1 MKDVYPY
8 TPRKT
13 KHERL
18 DRYFVARH
26 DLLDELMRSLR
37 QQAKAKSLQHWM
49 ILGPRG
55 LGKSHLVALL
65 YHRIK
70 ETPKLHAKWI
80 PLLMDEEEPEVFS
93 LPTLFARIVEV
104 LGEELQKETPEKAI
118 EVMNFLD
125 GLRREA
131 RSPEHLCEDLVAYLK
146 DFTNQNRKRIVVFL
160 ENTDDLLT
168 CSLKSNL
175 EIKTLRHLL
184 LNENFVLF
192 ITTSPTFFER
202 IEKQKEP
209 LYGLF
214 RLRHLELL
222 DFDQSM
228 DLMCRWAEAAEN
240 GEMLARLRRP
250 DFRLRVLYHLT
261 GGNPRLLLFLY
272 LTLSNQKE
280 MESATEAFGK
290 LLEHDLTGFY
300 LSRMRDIPEQE
311 KPIVIALSKSRT
323 NLTQKEIA
331 ERTFLPVGSMGTHIN
346 RLERSDLVR
355 ALTKKAGKNT
365 LYGLTDHLF
374 RLWHQWRTGWRERE
388 IIQALVEFL
397 AIWYRKQDLISLAD
411 GKGMHA
417 LYARQAVELRHAE
430 EFKSR
435 LELVREEAMSD
446 LTRGLE
452 QRDQQGIFHLIESLS
467 DFDLDLDPVIEELE
481 KSLFNRG
488 SESSYLEV
496 LERLE
501 NQLIE
506 KAGDSDEEDRKK
518 PVLDRIKLLK
528 ALAEIAKGQAFAR
541 IPVQEIENKELAILI
556 GKFKL
561 KEKDLSGAEE
571 AFQRA
576 VDLEP
581 NDAVYW
587 NNLGAARYYQENYV
601 GAEEACHRVLDLE
614 PNDALHWSNLGRAC
628 YNQENYVGAEEA
640 FQCAV
645 DLAPD
650 DAGYWNNLGRARYNQ
665 ENYAGAEE
673 AYQRA
678 VDLAPNDAVYWN
690 NLGVYCY
697 FQENYAGAEEAYQHA
712 VDLEPK
718 DAIYWN
724 RLGLVRYYQENYAGA
739 EDAYQHAVDLAPG
752 DAGYWNNL
760 GTARYIQENYAGA
773 EEAVQ
778 RAVDVEPNE
787 AAYCSNLGVARYYQ
801 ENYAGAEDAFRR
813 TVTIDKERAAEW
825 YYIGV
830 TCYCQG
836 KFKESHKAFLE
847 TIEIIPEY
855 IEAYADLVELHVVSQ
870 SRFDALKQIDR
881 SLKLKRIESH
891 VRAALYLFRAISL
904 TADENK
910 PAAIQA
916 LKNGQKW
923 IDKLEPDTPA
933 EQRQSVLAEL
943 MNLLKDLI
951 LPNTWHV
958 VDSYLGM
965 MAESA
970 PNVHEIIGRLEYV
983 VQYYKELEFEPGEKA
998 VRRDKAADN
1007 AQRILDR
1014 LPSEERGP
1022 IEEMVKEVEVNI
1034 NRWRKIK
1041 KTAKTKTKKRAA
1053 K

>member
-26 DLLDELMRSLR
+26 DLLNELMRSLR
-37 QQAKAKSLQHWM
+37 EQAKTKSLQHWM

-70 ETPKLHAKWI
+70 ETPDLSARWI
-80 PLLMDEEEPEVFS
+80 PLLMDEEEPEAFS

-104 LGEELQKETPEKAI
+104 LGEEIRKEAPEKAI

-125 GLRREA
+125 GLRRGA
-131 RSPEHLCEDLVAYLK
+131 RSPEHLYEDLVAYLK
-146 DFTNQNRKRIVVFL
+146 DFTNQNKKRIVVFL

-168 CSLKSNL
+168 RSLKSDL

-184 LNENFVLF
+184 LNENFVLL
-192 ITTSPTFFER
+192 IATSPTFFER

-222 DFDQSM
+222 NFDQSM
-228 DLMCRWAEAAEN
+228 DLMYRWAEAAEN
-240 GEMLARLRRP
+240 GEMLARIRRP
-250 DFRLRVLYHLT
+250 DFRLRVLFHLT
-261 GGNPRLLLFLY
+261 GGNARLLLFLY
-272 LTLSNQKE
+272 LTLSSQKE

-323 NLTQKEIA
+323 NLTQKEIV

-346 RLERSDLVR
+346 RLERSGLVR
-355 ALTKKAGKNT
+355 AFTKKAGKNT

-417 LYARQAVELRHAE
+417 WYARQAVELRHAE

-452 QRDQQGIFHLIESLS
+452 QRDQQSIFRLIESLS
-467 DFDLDLDPVIEELE
+467 DFDLDLDPVITELE
-481 KSLFNRG
+481 KTLFDIGPEAIHLELLNKC
-488 SESSYLEV
+488 ES
-496 LERLE
+496 
-501 NQLIE
+501 QLKQ
-506 KAGDSDEEDRKK
+506 KAKLSNEEEIKK
-518 PVLDRIKLLK
+518 PVLDRIKQLK
-528 ALAEIAKGQAFAR
+528 ALAEIAKGRAFAQ
-541 IPVQEIENKELAILI
+541 IPVQEIENGELVNLI
-556 GKFKL
+556 GKFKWQERDWSGAEEAYQRSVDIEPNDAGYWNIL
-561 KEKDLSGAEE
+561 GGARYNQENYAGAKEAYQRAVDIEPNNAGYWNILGGARYNQENYAGAEE

-581 NDAVYW
+581 NEAEYW
-587 NNLGAARYYQENYV
+587 NNLGGARFYQENNI
-601 GAEEACHRVLDLE
+601 GAEEAQQRAVDLE
-614 PNDALHWSNLGRAC
+614 PNEALYWDNLGK
-628 YNQENYVGAEEA
+628 
-640 FQCAV
+640 
-645 DLAPD
+645 
-650 DAGYWNNLGRARYNQ
+650 ARYNQ
-665 ENYAGAEE
+665 E
-673 AYQRA
+673 
-678 VDLAPNDAVYWN
+678 
-690 NLGVYCY
+690 
-697 FQENYAGAEEAYQHA
+697 
-712 VDLEPK
+712 K
-718 DAIYWN
+718 
-724 RLGLVRYYQENYAGA
+724 
-739 EDAYQHAVDLAPG
+739 
-752 DAGYWNNL
+752 
-760 GTARYIQENYAGA
+760 
-773 EEAVQ
+773 
-778 RAVDVEPNE
+778 
-787 AAYCSNLGVARYYQ
+787 
-801 ENYAGAEDAFRR
+801 YAGAEDAFQRAVDLEPNEAEYWNNLGSAR
-813 TVTIDKERAAEW
+813 GKQENHVGAEKAFRCAVAIDKERISEW
-825 YYIGV
+825 YLIGAA
-830 TCYCQG
+830 CYFQG
-836 KFKESHKAFLE
+836 KFKESYRAFLKTVE
-847 TIEIIPEY
+847 NSPEY
-855 IEAYADLVELHVVSQ
+855 IKVYAGLVELHVVSQ
-870 SRFDALKQIDR
+870 SHFDALKQIDR

-891 VRAALYLFRAISL
+891 VRAALHLFRAVSL

-923 IDKLEPDTPA
+923 IDKLEPDIQA
-933 EQRQSVLAEL
+933 EQRQLVLAEV
-943 MNLLKDLI
+943 MDLLKGLI
-951 LPNTWHV
+951 LPETWQV
-958 VDSYLGM
+958 VDAYLNM
-965 MAESA
+965 MAKSA
-970 PNVHEIIGRLEYV
+970 PDIHEIIGRLEYV

-998 VRRDKAADN
+998 ARRDKAADN

-1022 IEEMVKEVEVNI
+1022 IEELVKEVEANI
-1034 NRWRKIK
+1034 SRWRKLK
-1041 KTAKTKTKKRAA
+1041 KTAKTKTKKRSSR
-1053 K
+1053 